1 MLFTE
6 NSLIH
11 VRKFCILKPPLGHD
25 SAIEDI
31 SATFSM
37 LVSMQGFFPCLSSMI
52 CSLVIEG
59 VAPEWFCIEIGMQQN
74 FACPVSII
82 WGSPTPREAREWVV
96 LDLIA
101 LRKHDTRRLILTCE
115 KKIVSLTYL
124 LWLCHWMNR
133 QSQYFFSMQ
142 FYHHRLVG
150 FPTKPKNIVGLKFPS
165 PGRLPWKIKWFCTP
179 KNRK

>member
-11 VRKFCILKPPLGHD
+11 FRKFCILQPPLGHD
-25 SAIEDI
+25 SATQDM

-74 FACPVSII
+74 FACSVSII
-82 WGSPTPREAREWVV
+82 WGSETFSPRTQEAYV
-96 LDLIA
+96 LVISNSYPA
-101 LRKHDTRRLILTCE
+101 CPACQNLRHAGHAKFSGMPGMSNSLTCPACQILWQAGRAINWVMPGMP
-115 KKIVSLTYL
+115 KSVSGMLST
-124 LWLCHWMNR
+124 
-133 QSQYFFSMQ
+133 
-142 FYHHRLVG
+142 HRL
-150 FPTKPKNIVGLKFPS
+150 
-165 PGRLPWKIKWFCTP
+165 
-179 KNRK
+179 

>member
-1 MLFTE
+1 MSLASCKKGNTEAIRPSRYDHMLFTE

-25 SAIEDI
+25 SATEDI

-82 WGSPTPREAREWVV
+82 RGSVTFSPMPREA
-96 LDLIA
+96 
-101 LRKHDTRRLILTCE
+101 
-115 KKIVSLTYL
+115 
-124 LWLCHWMNR
+124 
-133 QSQYFFSMQ
+133 
-142 FYHHRLVG
+142 
-150 FPTKPKNIVGLKFPS
+150 
-165 PGRLPWKIKWFCTP
+165 
-179 KNRK
+179 

>member
-11 VRKFCILKPPLGHD
+11 VRKVCTLKPPLGHD
-25 SAIEDI
+25 SATEDI

-37 LVSMQGFFPCLSSMI
+37 LVSIMQGFFPCLSSMI
-52 CSLVIEG
+52 CSLVLEG

-82 WGSPTPREAREWVV
+82 WGSPTPRETREWVV

-101 LRKHDTRRLILTCE
+101 LRKHYTRRLFLSLKKKSISNLHVLDMPLNELT
-115 KKIVSLTYL
+115 ISI
-124 LWLCHWMNR
+124 
-133 QSQYFFSMQ
+133 SFFPCS
-142 FYHHRLVG
+142 FTITDLSDSR
-150 FPTKPKNIVGLKFPS
+150 
-165 PGRLPWKIKWFCTP
+165 R
-179 KNRK
+179 NRKTRR